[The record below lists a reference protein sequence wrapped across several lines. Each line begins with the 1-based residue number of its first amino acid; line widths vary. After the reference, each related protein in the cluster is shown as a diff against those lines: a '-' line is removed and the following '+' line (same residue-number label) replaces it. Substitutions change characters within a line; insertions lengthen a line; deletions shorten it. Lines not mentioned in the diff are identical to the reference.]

1 MDDSHIV
8 VVGAGLAGLVAARHL
23 AADGA
28 DVTVVE
34 RRDDVGGRVRTRT
47 KDGFTLDRG
56 FQVLLTDYPSVQR
69 ELDLDALDLR
79 RFTPGATLCRPSRR
93 SVLSDP
99 LRDIESVLDS
109 LRNPEITTSDKLR
122 TLALRQDV
130 STRDE
135 AEIFDG
141 PDRSTRAHLRDWGFS
156 EDYIEHFVAPFYG
169 GITLDRSLSTSKR
182 VFEYTFKML
191 STGSTA
197 VPAAGMQAIPEQLA
211 DSARDE
217 GATFRLGERVESI
230 QSDADGAVVTTG
242 RESIEADALVVAT
255 DPKEA
260 RRLTGVESIP
270 TDARGCVTQYYTL
283 PSDSGLDAGKRI
295 MLNAADPDP
304 NTIVPLSTVA
314 PEYAPGGTELL
325 NATFLGSAVQD
336 ESEDALFEK
345 TRRTLEAWYPERYF
359 DDLELLHTDYV
370 SFAQFSQPPGV
381 HDSLPD
387 ARDPAG
393 RTYLAGDYTAWSSIH
408 GAMRSGREA
417 ADAIRRDLPN

>member
-28 DVTVVE
+28 DVTVIE
-34 RRDDVGGRVRTRT
+34 RRDEVGGRVRTRT

-56 FQVLLTDYPSVQR
+56 FQVLFTGYPAVRR

-79 RFTPGATLCRPSRR
+79 RFTAGATICRPSRR

-99 LRDIESVLDS
+99 LRDIGSLFDS
-109 LRNPEITTSDKLR
+109 LRNPEVTTSDKLR

-135 AEIFDG
+135 AEIFAS
-141 PDRSTRAHLRDWGFS
+141 PDQSIRSYLRDWGFS
-156 EDYIEHFVAPFYG
+156 EDYIDHFVAPFYG
-169 GITLDRSLSTSKR
+169 GITLDRSLSSSKR

-191 STGSTA
+191 SDGSTA
-197 VPAAGMQAIPEQLA
+197 VPADGMQAIPEQLA

-217 GATFRLGERVESI
+217 GATIRLGERIESL
-230 QSDADGAVVTTG
+230 QSDSDGAIVTTST
-242 RESIEADALVVAT
+242 ESVEADAVVVAT

-270 TDARGCVTQYYTL
+270 TDAYGCATQYYTL
-283 PSDSGLDAGKRI
+283 PKGSGLNEGKRI
-295 MLNAADPDP
+295 MLNAANPDP
-304 NTIVPLSTVA
+304 NTVAPLSTVA
-314 PEYAPGGTELL
+314 PEYAPAGKELL
-325 NATFLGSAVQD
+325 SATFLGAAAQD
-336 ESEDALFEK
+336 ESEEDLFEK
-345 TRRTLEAWYPERYF
+345 TLRALEAWYPERYF
-359 DDLELLHTDYV
+359 TDLELLHTDYI
-370 SFAQFSQPPGV
+370 SFAQFAQPPGV
-381 HDSLPD
+381 HDSLPGHRD
-387 ARDPAG
+387 ASG
-393 RTYLAGDYTAWSSIH
+393 RTYLAGDYTAWSSIQ

-417 ADAIRRDLPN
+417 ADAVRADLSN